1 MIKEKEL
8 QSIINKYTDDN
19 ITVYSDYSQ
28 FQKANGKKQTTENK
42 DFGMYHKNNKNIF
55 VNLRAFESFDNV
67 NDVIN
72 NHLIKQRK
80 YMNVCDNIDD
90 CIVWTL
96 LHELNHH
103 LNPQSGHTNKFYS
116 EIQQLFNEYKSNT
129 ITKKHTFKP
138 TDIQQR
144 ITTALTQRYI
154 DIMSKHNND
163 YLNRLVQYLT
173 RFELQLQRELTTNEV
188 VMYDDMMIDVIKMNQ
203 NNIFVCCGLQER
215 YSIDDIYNFIR
226 LYVRSRYPRK
236 RNISI
241 VYVYLNE
248 NEKYEMN
255 GIKTITL

>member
-8 QSIINKYTDDN
+8 QNIINKFTDDN
-19 ITVYSDYSQ
+19 IVVYTNYAT
-28 FQKANGKKQTTENK
+28 FQKVNGKKQITENK
-42 DFGMYHKNNKNIF
+42 NFGMYHKNNKNIF
-55 VNLRAFESFDNV
+55 VNIRAFEAFDNV
-67 NDVIN
+67 TDVIN

-80 YMNVCDNIDD
+80 YMDVCDNIDD
-90 CIVWTL
+90 CVVWTL

-116 EIQQLFNEYKSNT
+116 QIQELFNEYKSGN
-129 ITKKHTFKP
+129 IVKRNTFKSNN
-138 TDIQQR
+138 IKQR

-154 DIMSKHNND
+154 DVMSKYDND

-173 RFELQLQRELTTNEV
+173 RFELQLQRELSNDEI
-188 VMYDDMMIDVIKMNQ
+188 VMYDDMMIEVIKMNQ
-203 NNIFVCCGLQER
+203 SNIYISDCILNE
-215 YSIDDIYNFIR
+215 YSIIDIYNFIR
-226 LYVRSRYPRK
+226 LYVRSRYHRK

-241 VYVYLNE
+241 VYTYLNE